1 MLCVNYIS
9 INQEEKL
16 GWVWLKSRRRKSMA
30 GKMNHRHIKMFGLKN
45 DMKFEN
51 KYLDNIL

>member
-1 MLCVNYIS
+1 
-9 INQEEKL
+9 
-16 GWVWLKSRRRKSMA
+16 MA